1 MNHTSNHL
9 KMRHS
14 IIQWTLAVCLVAML
28 VPSTHAAT
36 ALDAL
41 SGINQVGASCRIEDM
56 KREGALWDRPQL
68 AADARCAISVE
79 RVAQLRSQ
87 PHTLVVDLRPKEAF
101 SLAHIDGAI
110 NATPTDLHTK
120 PYWRSRRVV
129 LVGSGKGE
137 HQLLQLCSSLKQA
150 GYSEVHVLNG
160 GMLAWARDRQPESG
174 RAHDADSRQLVDAAE
189 LFVESQDPATL
200 LLIPPDFV
208 DLSKEFV
215 GTTLT
220 VSNQG
225 VDQLEAMVHKVVAG
239 PATPNR
245 PAPLRVVIVA
255 PATVT
260 PAELGELT
268 RRLRPLPVLVY
279 RSGVEELREFLRGHK
294 AGLVALARGPKRPGC
309 GL

>member
-1 MNHTSNHL
+1 MNHTKQSL
-9 KMRHS
+9 KMRHLTA
-14 IIQWTLAVCLVAML
+14 QWTFAVCLVAML
-28 VPSTHAAT
+28 VSSTHAAT
-36 ALDAL
+36 ATEAL
-41 SGINQVGASCRIEDM
+41 RGINQVGASCRIEDM
-56 KREGALWDRPQL
+56 KKEGAVWTGPQL
-68 AADARCAISVE
+68 AADARCAITVE
-79 RVAQLRSQ
+79 RVAQLQSH
-87 PHTLVVDLRPKEAF
+87 PHTLIVDLRPKEAF

-110 NATPTDLHTK
+110 NATSAELHTK
-120 PYWRSRRVV
+120 PYWKSRRVV

-137 HQLLQLCSSLKQA
+137 HQLLQLCGSLKQA

-174 RAHDADSRQLVDAAE
+174 RAHDADGRQLIDAAE
-189 LFVESQDPATL
+189 LFVEAQDPATL
-200 LLIPPDFV
+200 LLLPPAFA

-220 VSNQG
+220 TSNLG
-225 VDQLEAMVHKVVAG
+225 VEQLEAMVRKVVAG

-245 PAPLRVVIVA
+245 PAPLRVVLVA

-260 PAELGELT
+260 PAELGELA

-279 RSGVEELREFLRGHK
+279 RSSVEELREFLRGHK
-294 AGLVALARGPKRPGC
+294 AGLVALARGPRRPGC